1 MECLR
6 FRTYLRS
13 LEFVSQSLE
22 EYGLNENLKD
32 FSYLAKQARRDFIVK
47 TFINKNNPLLFRPI
61 PITQQEAEAQ
71 NNEEKLKRPEIL
83 VKIKVLLEQL
93 SEDVQ
98 KKYTKLE
105 SKNRGELLNILQ
117 EVKYLFNSDE
127 FDNESSDQNTKAN

>member
-32 FSYLAKQARRDFIVK
+32 FLYLAKQACRDFIVK
-47 TFINKNNPLLFRPI
+47 MFINKNNLLLFRPI

-71 NNEEKLKRPEIL
+71 NNEVKLKRPEIL

-98 KKYTKLE
+98 K
-105 SKNRGELLNILQ
+105 NILSWSRKI
-117 EVKYLFNSDE
+117 E
-127 FDNESSDQNTKAN
+127 ANC